1 MCYQHHRLA
10 TGYHNYE
17 EKAAAATN
25 KELDAAGHTMETTW
39 AVFKIWKAIYLN
51 SVLKPTALLKFTF
64 KAAATDF

>member
-1 MCYQHHRLA
+1 
-10 TGYHNYE
+10 
-17 EKAAAATN
+17 
-25 KELDAAGHTMETTW
+25 METTW